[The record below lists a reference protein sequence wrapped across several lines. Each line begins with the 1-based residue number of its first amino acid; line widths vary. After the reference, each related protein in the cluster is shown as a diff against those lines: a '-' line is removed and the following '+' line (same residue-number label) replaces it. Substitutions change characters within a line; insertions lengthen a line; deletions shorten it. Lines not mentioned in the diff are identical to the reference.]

1 MKKLR
6 LCDIALITSII
17 AVIIAILNISFT
29 IFDIL
34 F

>member
-1 MKKLR
+1 MKKLK

-17 AVIIAILNISFT
+17 AVVIAILNISLT
-29 IFDIL
+29 IIDLL

>member
-29 IFDIL
+29 ILDIL